1 MAGKLPNGKKKLQK
15 KVKKVLKNSQFQ
27 IKVIPLQRVKEMR
40 C

>member
-1 MAGKLPNGKKKLQK
+1 MAGNLPWQEKSCKKCE
-15 KVKKVLKNSQFQ
+15 KKVLKNSQFQ